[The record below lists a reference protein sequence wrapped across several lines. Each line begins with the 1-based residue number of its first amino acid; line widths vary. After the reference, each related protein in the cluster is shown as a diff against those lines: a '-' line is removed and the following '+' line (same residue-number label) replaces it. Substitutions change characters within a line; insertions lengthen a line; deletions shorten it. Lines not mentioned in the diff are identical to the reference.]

1 HFGLSTEYYTHF
13 TSPIRRYPDLTVH
26 RLLRKYLFEK
36 KTDPKTIAYWKAEMP
51 EIAKHTS
58 ECEQHAVEAERDT
71 DDLKKAEYMQDKVG
85 ETFNGVVSGVTNF
98 GLFVELPNTIE
109 GLVHISYLTDDYYHY
124 SEENM
129 ALVGER
135 TGHLFRIGDEIEV
148 RVLAVNLDEHAVDFE
163 VVGMKPQKPRQ
174 KKSRPTIIQGTT
186 GPSTSGGN
194 KSRFGDKNGRR
205 SDSRGGKRTSNSRGG
220 GSRGGNSRGSGQGN
234 SYRNNS
240 KSK

>member
-1 HFGLSTEYYTHF
+1 
-13 TSPIRRYPDLTVH
+13 
-26 RLLRKYLFEK
+26 
-36 KTDPKTIAYWKAEMP
+36 
-51 EIAKHTS
+51 
-58 ECEQHAVEAERDT
+58 
-71 DDLKKAEYMQDKVG
+71 
-85 ETFNGVVSGVTNF
+85 
-98 GLFVELPNTIE
+98 
-109 GLVHISYLTDDYYHY
+109 
-124 SEENM
+124 M

-186 GPSTSGGN
+186 GPSNNGGN
-194 KSRFGDKNGRR
+194 KSRFGDKNGGR
-205 SDSRGGKRTSNSRGG
+205 SDSRGGNRNSNSSSRGG
-220 GSRGGNSRGSGQGN
+220 RGGNSRGSGQGN